1 MKDISPTSNWNLP
14 PTAKQCN
21 AMARMGVKEDDMPTT
36 RWEARR
42 VIYELRRKMDASK
55 K

>member
-1 MKDISPTSNWNLP
+1 MKDIPTQSKWHLP

-21 AMARMGVKEDDMPTT
+21 AMARLGVDENDMPTT

-42 VIYELRRKMDASK
+42 VIYELRK
-55 K
+55 KRDTKD